1 MSTLKEKAEQ
11 ILQEKEEKIIP
22 ENFGENLEI
31 FDVTGGIKDLSD
43 AREVFTKITLGA
55 ENLDMTSQSGN
66 MLIKNIELDY
76 NINDKVILSKSSPI
90 AHIVTKEAIAEAIDL
105 TADKLKK
112 GETILGIEGTVEEGI
127 DTSDATA
134 TEDDILFGKTAY
146 IDGAE
151 VTGKIPTYD
160 YSLDTG
166 AIEVNNITDD
176 SSMGVLNA
184 IVNINSCAYE
194 NGVFV
199 EPETDMPTSIAYSQL
214 VPEIGLTADKIV
226 AGETILGVEGT
237 AEGID
242 TSDATA
248 TENDIVAGKSAYIDG
263 ELVYGNIEVPKSSGY
278 SNTYL
283 DSVIAEKGGG
293 NTVVFTGKA
302 SLYDRVVIDRGIDVS
317 LWVSEAEVRE
327 LIGGTDTSD
336 ATAVAGDLAMGKT
349 AYVNGSKIVGT
360 IPVYSEYAYKLMTPS
375 VKDLGPNNT
384 VTILG
389 TMDIDKSV
397 LLKPNASVELAV
409 PQSSIAST
417 AGLVANKIKLGETI
431 LGVTGTFQ
439 GEGVSKI
446 HINYSNTIITVHC
459 GVIVDMLM
467 SAIDEGVI
475 TLNDKLDIASSGL
488 SPVCLRLC
496 DVEPSG
502 DSSIIPGYIGLAIN
516 LDDVATYL
524 VYIDG
529 NQSEHLL
536 GAVDEYG
543 SASEYSLTMTVNNLV
558 RILSNLGDIE
568 IRFSQEELEEADVYN
583 EFVTT
588 FYEFLNASGSTVNRG
603 KLQANSDTM
612 TISEV

>member
-112 GETILGIEGTVEEGI
+112 GETILG
-127 DTSDATA
+127 
-134 TEDDILFGKTAY
+134 
-146 IDGAE
+146 
-151 VTGKIPTYD
+151 
-160 YSLDTG
+160 
-166 AIEVNNITDD
+166 
-176 SSMGVLNA
+176 
-184 IVNINSCAYE
+184 
-194 NGVFV
+194 
-199 EPETDMPTSIAYSQL
+199 
-214 VPEIGLTADKIV
+214 
-226 AGETILGVEGT
+226 VEGT

-278 SNTYL
+278 NNTYL
-283 DSVIAEKGGG
+283 DGIAAEKGGG

-467 SAIDEGVI
+467 SAINEGVI

-502 DSSIIPGYIGLAIN
+502 DSSIVPGYIGLAIN
-516 LDDVATYL
+516 LDDVATCL

-529 NQSEHLL
+529 NQSKHLL

-568 IRFSQEELEEADVYN
+568 IRFSHEELEEADVYN

-588 FYEFLNASGSTVNRG
+588 FYEFLNASGGTVNRG